1 MYPSI
6 FLSNTQTLGGIWVC
20 WTNRAH
26 VRRDTGSPLS
36 RRTYV
41 LSELFWIEFDR
52 VIGYC
57 PAFIW
62 GKVRIMLTGCCS
74 ELIWPSCICCLQ
86 SDAQLKIWLIVW
98 CVCSSL
104 CSSLC
109 TISLLIPSSTMR
121 TSKCESVTTH
131 ARTLPHW
138 LMFYMKPLKYNK
150 PLESLTIDKGA
161 HIRLVDVQIVP
172 PHISKTDICFLYSKY
187 IHYYIQK

>member
-62 GKVRIMLTGCCS
+62 GKVRIMLTGCCKWTH
-74 ELIWPSCICCLQ
+74 LAFMYLLFTIWCTTENMADCLMC
-86 SDAQLKIWLIVW
+86 LFL
-98 CVCSSL
+98 
-104 CSSLC
+104 
-109 TISLLIPSSTMR
+109 
-121 TSKCESVTTH
+121 
-131 ARTLPHW
+131 
-138 LMFYMKPLKYNK
+138 LMFQPLYNQPSDTK
-150 PLESLTIDKGA
+150 QYHENIKMWVCHYTCLHTST
-161 HIRLVDVQIVP
+161 LVNV
-172 PHISKTDICFLYSKY
+172 LYEAIKV
-187 IHYYIQK
+187 